1 MLRVCVLAVVLEG
14 FGGHAGGRG
23 SGAEGRGG
31 RRATYAMRRAIVGR
45 MFAVS
50 GVV

>member
-1 MLRVCVLAVVLEG
+1 MLFRVLAVVLEG

-23 SGAEGRGG
+23 SGAEDGG
-31 RRATYAMRRAIVGR
+31 GLGATYAIRRAIVGR